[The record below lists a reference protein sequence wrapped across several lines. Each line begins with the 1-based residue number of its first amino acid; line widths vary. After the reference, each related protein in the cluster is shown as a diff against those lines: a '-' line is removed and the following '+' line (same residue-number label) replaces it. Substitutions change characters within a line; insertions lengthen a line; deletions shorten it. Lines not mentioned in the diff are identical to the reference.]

1 MTNQSDFTA
10 AGRARFFEDYIAGTT
25 HVLGSVTVDE
35 AEVVEFAGRYD
46 PQSIHTD
53 REAAIA
59 GPFGGLIAS
68 GWQTAGLMM
77 SLYATRYL
85 SDASSIA
92 SPGMDD
98 LRWLRPVRPGDQLTV
113 TVNIVEATR
122 SRSKPD
128 RGVVRTDIRVS
139 NQDGDDVMSM
149 LAVNMISC
157 REPG

>member
-10 AGRARFFEDYIAGTT
+10 VGRARYFEDYVAGES
-25 HVLGSVTVDE
+25 HELGTVTVDE
-35 AEVVEFAGRYD
+35 AEVVAFAGRYD
-46 PQSIHTD
+46 PQIIHTD
-53 REAAIA
+53 REKAKS

-85 SDASSIA
+85 SDASSLA
-92 SPGMDD
+92 SPGMDE
-98 LRWLRPVRPGDQLTV
+98 LRWIRPVRPGDELTV
-113 TVNIVEATR
+113 TVNIVEAKQ

-139 NQDGDDVMSM
+139 NQDGEEVMSM